1 MLQVADAHAHLS
13 ELQNLD
19 AVIRRAAQS
28 GLFAITS
35 MGMDVKSNLKTLQL
49 SKDYETSSVKVLPAL
64 GLHPWGLVET
74 SIEPTIAQIRQNIDR
89 IAGVGEVGLD
99 YWLKGIKKD
108 PSIKQVQR
116 SAFKDAIM
124 VAKEFDKP
132 ITVHSRGAWEDCFDM
147 VVELGAKKVIF
158 HWFSGPTELLKKI
171 VDQGF
176 YISATPAIE
185 YSRDHRTAV
194 LNVPLENLLLETDS
208 PVKYGD
214 MSSEPKDVLI
224 PLKEVSKLKGL
235 AMEDV
240 AEKTTES
247 FSRIYQSYL

>member
-124 VAKEFDKP
+124 VAKESDKP
-132 ITVHSRGAWEDCFDM
+132 ITVHSRGAWADCFDM

-185 YSRDHRTAV
+185 YSKDHRTAV

-214 MSSEPKDVLI
+214 ISSEPKDVLI
-224 PLKEVSKLKGL
+224 PLKEVCKLKGL

-240 AEKTTES
+240 AEKTTEN